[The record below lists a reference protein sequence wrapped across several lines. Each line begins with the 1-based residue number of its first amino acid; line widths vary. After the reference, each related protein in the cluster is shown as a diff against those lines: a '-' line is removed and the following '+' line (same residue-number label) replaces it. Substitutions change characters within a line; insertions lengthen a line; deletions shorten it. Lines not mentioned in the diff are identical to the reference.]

1 MTEVEPR
8 SLLHHSQPNQER
20 SIFQR
25 QEVVYLSGIDQGTKP
40 GRHRQG
46 WRTSEHEAAALLA
59 NSQAHVNCVDGTA
72 CNELGQETTQVTA
85 PRLGSDQV
93 TAHSLTLFGS

>member
-1 MTEVEPR
+1 MTLEYSGNDAIVTKAEPR

-25 QEVVYLSGIDQGTKP
+25 QEVVYLSGIVQATKP

-46 WRTSEHEAAALLA
+46 WRTSEREAAALLV
-59 NSQAHVNCVDGTA
+59 NSQARVNCVNSTA
-72 CNELGQETTQVTA
+72 CNGLGQDHTDNNA
-85 PRLGSDQV
+85 
-93 TAHSLTLFGS
+93 

>member
-1 MTEVEPR
+1 MTKAKPT
-8 SLLHHSQPNQER
+8 SLLHHSQPDQER

-25 QEVVYLSGIDQGTKP
+25 QEVAYPSGIDQGTKP

-59 NSQAHVNCVDGTA
+59 NSQVRVNCVDGTA
-72 CNELGQETTQVTA
+72 CNGA
-85 PRLGSDQV
+85 RAGPRR
-93 TAHSLTLFGS
+93 

>member
-1 MTEVEPR
+1 MTLEYSGNDAIVTKAELR
-8 SLLHHSQPNQER
+8 SLLHHSQPNQEH

-25 QEVVYLSGIDQGTKP
+25 QEVAYLSGIDQGTKP

-59 NSQAHVNCVDGTA
+59 NSQARVNCVNSTA
-72 CNELGQETTQVTA
+72 CNELGQDHTGNSA
-85 PRLGSDQV
+85 
-93 TAHSLTLFGS
+93 